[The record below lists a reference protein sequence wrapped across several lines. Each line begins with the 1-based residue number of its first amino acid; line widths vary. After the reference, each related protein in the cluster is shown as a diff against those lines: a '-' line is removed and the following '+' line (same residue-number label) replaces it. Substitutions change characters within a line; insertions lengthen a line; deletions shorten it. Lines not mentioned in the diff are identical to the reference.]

1 MVLWT
6 KSIHH
11 NLQFAVFPK
20 QSVRYCIKAVLCC
33 RLCGPAWSGHFLK
46 RGTWLIVFAF
56 RNERIIQDGLQYY
69 NASKLR
75 PDPLPPPFS
84 WLYPTEKWGKV
95 VAASWGTELL
105 QFLAAPAIFPQD
117 ELKKRLICTLFLQ
130 LVPVKISL
138 LFKSSQIK

>member
-1 MVLWT
+1 M
-6 KSIHH
+6 
-11 NLQFAVFPK
+11 
-20 QSVRYCIKAVLCC
+20 CITPF
-33 RLCGPAWSGHFLK
+33 RLPP
-46 RGTWLIVFAF
+46 TQ
-56 RNERIIQDGLQYY
+56 RNEGAIAHTRSTY
-69 NASKLR
+69 AE
-75 PDPLPPPFS
+75 
-84 WLYPTEKWGKV
+84 EKAKV